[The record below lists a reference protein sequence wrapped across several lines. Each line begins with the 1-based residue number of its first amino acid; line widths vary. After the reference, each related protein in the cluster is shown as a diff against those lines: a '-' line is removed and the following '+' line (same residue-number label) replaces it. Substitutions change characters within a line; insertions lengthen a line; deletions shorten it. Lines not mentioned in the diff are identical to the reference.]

1 MPVRSKQLELV
12 WNMFTVNNKDTGTTP
27 WKVTYIFTWMN
38 VKISV
43 LLISFEEIIYLLS
56 LLLDGEDTLMPFSMS
71 ALVLKSLTVFDQKNL
86 FWENL
91 VQKIKTVSL
100 SRNLVP
106 WLILICRIQWWSSLF
121 PFLTGDTLFGQTWSI
136 KSKLS
141 I

>member
-1 MPVRSKQLELV
+1 
-12 WNMFTVNNKDTGTTP
+12 
-27 WKVTYIFTWMN
+27 MN

-71 ALVLKSLTVFDQKNL
+71 VLVLKSLTVFDQKNL

-106 WLILICRIQWWSSLF
+106 
-121 PFLTGDTLFGQTWSI
+121 
-136 KSKLS
+136 
-141 I
+141 

>member
-1 MPVRSKQLELV
+1 
-12 WNMFTVNNKDTGTTP
+12 
-27 WKVTYIFTWMN
+27 MN

-91 VQKIKTVSL
+91 VQKIKIVNL

-106 WLILICRIQWWSSLF
+106 
-121 PFLTGDTLFGQTWSI
+121 
-136 KSKLS
+136 
-141 I
+141 

>member
-1 MPVRSKQLELV
+1 
-12 WNMFTVNNKDTGTTP
+12 
-27 WKVTYIFTWMN
+27 MN

-91 VQKIKTVSL
+91 VQKIKIVSL

-106 WLILICRIQWWSSLF
+106 
-121 PFLTGDTLFGQTWSI
+121 
-136 KSKLS
+136 
-141 I
+141 

>member
-1 MPVRSKQLELV
+1 
-12 WNMFTVNNKDTGTTP
+12 
-27 WKVTYIFTWMN
+27 MN

-106 WLILICRIQWWSSLF
+106 
-121 PFLTGDTLFGQTWSI
+121 
-136 KSKLS
+136 
-141 I
+141 